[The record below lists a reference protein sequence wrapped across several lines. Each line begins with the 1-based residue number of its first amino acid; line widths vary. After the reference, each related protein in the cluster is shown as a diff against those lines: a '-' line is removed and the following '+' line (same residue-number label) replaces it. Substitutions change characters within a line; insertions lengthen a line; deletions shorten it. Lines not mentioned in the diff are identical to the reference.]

1 MLGNNHLGKIDKLIH
16 TDFALKEL
24 VEVAGVEPASE
35 VKNQRTS
42 THLACFCFN
51 LKLPNRPGSL

>member
-1 MLGNNHLGKIDKLIH
+1 LGKIDKLIH

-42 THLACFCFN
+42 THLVCFCFN